1 MRLVRAWTP
10 QPMMAATS
18 LPARARY
25 FAEMPALAPVR
36 MAVIQAQS
44 ITASGTP
51 VSGSLR
57 TSRPVM

>member
-1 MRLVRAWTP
+1 
-10 QPMMAATS
+10 
-18 LPARARY
+18 
-25 FAEMPALAPVR
+25 MPALAPVR

-57 TSRPVM
+57 TSRPVMYGSPFAGFGG